1 MINVHKS
8 KVDAMQKIL
17 NYVSRGYVF
26 YTSSSVLKAKWDG
39 FATKMVKLYEVDRTT
54 QQRYRAK
61 DKGHSNVVLVAFTSK
76 KDTHV
81 HFVMLATAGNEND
94 AIFVCEKMHDV
105 TNKQTR
111 LTLSGYEL
119 LKLSR
124 KGSEK
129 PRLTWRMTR
138 ETMDGWKSRIKGA
151 VRSKSRDAIAQCIW
165 SLERVAGFHA
175 ARQQAFELSRLLEN
189 ELKRQYKPTE
199 ARAFKRVY
207 TPFRGRFRASAML
220 ASSKVSAFK

>member
-8 KVDAMQKIL
+8 KVDAMQRIL

-26 YTSSSVLKAKWDG
+26 YTSSSVLKAKWHG

-61 DKGHSNVVLVAFTSK
+61 AKNNSNVVLVAFSSK

-81 HFVMLATAGNEND
+81 HFVLLATAGNEND
-94 AIFVCEKMHDV
+94 AIFVCEKMQDV

-111 LTLSGYEL
+111 LIVTGYEL

-124 KGSEK
+124 KGSEQA
-129 PRLTWRMTR
+129 RLTWRMTR
-138 ETMDGWKSRIKGA
+138 ETMEDWKSRIKGA

-165 SLERVAGFHA
+165 SLERIAGFHG

-189 ELKRQYKPTE
+189 ELKRHYKATE

-207 TPFRGRFRASAML
+207 TPFKGRFRASQMV
-220 ASSKVSAFK
+220 ASNKVSAFK